1 MESNAIPSSFLFFQ
15 LPIPK
20 RSTATWQAARGSGT
34 DICRHS
40 GRYDGLEGRTWPL
53 CAWFCQF
60 FRLTVPESCPSKESW
75 GPVLHPSLPVPFP
88 IVRKPSVGT
97 FSLCA
102 WSFLRL
108 ACCCTSELVGS
119 ISWELGNL
127 KAPGLC
133 PMTVLLLSNNRSPIA
148 SGDPG

>member
-1 MESNAIPSSFLFFQ
+1 MQFLLLFFFSSYPFLREAQ
-15 LPIPK
+15 PLGRQPEAQEQTFAD
-20 RSTATWQAARGSGT
+20 S
-34 DICRHS
+34 S

-60 FRLTVPESCPSKESW
+60 FRLTVPESCPSKESCW
-75 GPVLHPSLPVPFP
+75 GPALHPSLPVPFP
-88 IVRKPSVGT
+88 IVWKPLVGT

-108 ACCCTSELVGS
+108 ACCCTSKLVGY
-119 ISWELGNL
+119 ILWELGNL